1 MELDLFCD
9 WFEGKFD
16 NWGQASSN
24 PTKWAHIF
32 VVHERLEERNLN
44 KFKIQLHGY
53 TIQRTDS

>member
-24 PTKWAHIF
+24 PTNWAHIF
-32 VVHERLEERNLN
+32 VVLQRIEE
-44 KFKIQLHGY
+44 
-53 TIQRTDS
+53 